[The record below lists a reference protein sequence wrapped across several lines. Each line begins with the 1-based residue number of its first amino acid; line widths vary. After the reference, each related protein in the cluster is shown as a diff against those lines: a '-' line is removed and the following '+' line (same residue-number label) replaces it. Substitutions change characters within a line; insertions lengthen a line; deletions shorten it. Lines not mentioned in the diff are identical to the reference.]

1 MTLGEFVK
9 KTREARG
16 LTQEELA
23 TLSGL
28 GRSYISLIE
37 LDRIQETS
45 STKILK
51 LAKALRVKPDEM
63 YIAQGLTKETKPHP
77 ISIIDRIRELETNL
91 IAVPIIAELHM
102 PGEIQEYIYVARPR
116 PGPVNYVGIR
126 AKGYCLEPDIKDG
139 DVLIIDKNAPPE
151 SGRTILCYHNGNAQ
165 PALIKYKKES
175 DLKDCEI
182 YGVVIGIQRRL

>member
-16 LTQEELA
+16 LTQQELA

-28 GRSYISLIE
+28 GRSYISSIE
-37 LDRIQETS
+37 IDAVQETS

-63 YIAQGLTKETKPHP
+63 YIAQGLSRETKPHP

-116 PGPVNYVGIR
+116 QGAVNYVGVR

-139 DVLIIDKNAPPE
+139 DVLIIDKDAQPE
-151 SGRTILCYHNGNAQ
+151 PGRTILCYHNGNEQ
-165 PALIKYKKES
+165 PMLVKLDDTKQP
-175 DLKDCEI
+175 KDCEI
-182 YGVVIGIQRRL
+182 YGVIIGIQRRL